1 MNTSAKVDE
10 QQREKAAREQAM
22 IDELKEAPL
31 VYEWN
36 VTAPP
41 PTAAIMI
48 AVFSGCL
55 FILAG
60 IALAVDHQSFIP
72 VLICTSIGLSLS
84 GFVRYLWISDKHYHY
99 QLTPIGIRYTIQD
112 AIPETAYQVV
122 RAFAWVGVFV
132 CILAVGMLGPLAFVG
147 AGGMA
152 FLAFGMTNFSSKV
165 REAHIC
171 FIDDFSVNTLKG
183 SDMFSLENYPSENYQ
198 SGSIFCNP
206 GEVDLVLDKIRSYT
220 KVTKIKEV
228 KSSRHLFS

>member
-10 QQREKAAREQAM
+10 QQREQAAREQAM

-132 CILAVGMLGPLAFVG
+132 CILAVGVLGPLAFVG

-152 FLAFGMTNFSSKV
+152 FLAFGMTNFSSK
-165 REAHIC
+165 
-171 FIDDFSVNTLKG
+171 IDEDWFYFVDNYEINILRKSNVFSMKNHPIKLYEFGYVYCEPGKLDEMLNRILPY
-183 SDMFSLENYPSENYQ
+183 LNNY
-198 SGSIFCNP
+198 
-206 GEVDLVLDKIRSYT
+206 T
-220 KVTKIKEV
+220 IKEI
-228 KSSRHLFS
+228 KSYRDL

>member
-1 MNTSAKVDE
+1 MNTSAEVDE
-10 QQREKAAREQAM
+10 QQREKATREQVM
-22 IDELKEAPL
+22 IHELKEAPL

-36 VTAPP
+36 VTAAPP
-41 PTAAIMI
+41 AAAIVI

-55 FILAG
+55 FIFAG
-60 IALAVDHQSFIP
+60 IGLAVDHQSFIP

-132 CILAVGMLGPLAFVG
+132 CILAVGVLGPLALVG

-152 FLAFGMTNFSSKV
+152 FLAFGMTNFSSEIREDETYFSDNYEV
-165 REAHIC
+165 RVLRSSNV
-171 FIDDFSVNTLKG
+171 FSIE
-183 SDMFSLENYPSENYQ
+183 SEPFSLIHYGQFFCEKGKLDETLNRILPYLKNY
-198 SGSIFCNP
+198 
-206 GEVDLVLDKIRSYT
+206 T
-220 KVTKIKEV
+220 IKEI
-228 KSSRHLFS
+228 KSYRDL

>member
-36 VTAPP
+36 VNAPLFVSIVSCIFLGMVP
-41 PTAAIMI
+41 VVVGIYHGISSSSYTP
-48 AVFSGCL
+48 
-55 FILAG
+55 FILW
-60 IALAVDHQSFIP
+60 
-72 VLICTSIGLSLS
+72 SIHGVVMWAYL
-84 GFVRYLWISDKHYHY
+84 RYLCTPNKIYHY

-132 CILAVGMLGPLAFVG
+132 CILAVGVLGPLAFVG

-165 REAHIC
+165 DNAYIYFVDTYE
-171 FIDDFSVNTLKG
+171 VNILRKR
-183 SDMFSLENYPSENYQ
+183 DVFSLDSVPLEYHVFGTVHCEKGKLDETLNRILPYLNNY
-198 SGSIFCNP
+198 
-206 GEVDLVLDKIRSYT
+206 T
-220 KVTKIKEV
+220 IKEI
-228 KSSRHLFS
+228 KSYRDL